1 MDQQQQI
8 VTDQQQ
14 LEFENK
20 AYWQLISF
28 FSYMINDMFH
38 LHFYLYSLIISSL
51 LSMNIDKRVWI
62 CLLLCFTVL
71 ILQVE
76 LFMIN

>member
-1 MDQQQQI
+1 MRAIMDQQQQI

-28 FSYMINDMFH
+28 FSYMINVMFH
-38 LHFYLYSLIISSL
+38 LHFYLYSLIFSSL
-51 LSMNIDKRVWI
+51 LSMNIDKRV
-62 CLLLCFTVL
+62 
-71 ILQVE
+71 
-76 LFMIN
+76 